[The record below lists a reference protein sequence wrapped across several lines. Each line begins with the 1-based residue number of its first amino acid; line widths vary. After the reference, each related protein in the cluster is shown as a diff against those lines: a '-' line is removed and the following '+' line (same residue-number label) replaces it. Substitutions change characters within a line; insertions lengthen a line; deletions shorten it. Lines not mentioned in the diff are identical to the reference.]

1 MMKKTKS
8 AGSWKRGIL
17 IALCVVLALIL
28 TVMIAATIYVESLM
42 NKINRQPN
50 NESLSASEIQEI
62 LAQDDEPTGTGPV
75 VKPEDVVIETTP
87 AEVIESGENMIHI
100 LLIGQDRRPGEK
112 RQRSDAMILCTIN
125 KAEKTLTMTSFLRD
139 IYIHIPNFGREKLNT
154 AYVVGGMEMLDATL
168 KENFGVQIDANVE
181 VDFNGFMKLIDMVG
195 GVEIELT
202 QEEAGF
208 MNRNGNWGVESNQGW
223 NLKAGKNK
231 LNGSQALAY
240 SRIRYIGTDFA
251 RTERQRKVITSLLEA
266 AKDMSILEMNK
277 LLNEAVT
284 LVTTDMTNSD
294 ITNYA
299 LELLPLIADL
309 TINTQRIPLDNTY
322 SFKLIEGV
330 GDSIIMDFE
339 TNRKFLQET
348 LSE

>member
-1 MMKKTKS
+1 MKNAKKP
-8 AGSWKRGIL
+8 GSWKRGVL
-17 IALCVVLALIL
+17 ITLCVVLAVIL
-28 TVMIAATIYVESLM
+28 AAMIAVTVYVESLM
-42 NKINRQPN
+42 NKINRN
-50 NESLSASEIQEI
+50 TNDETLSASELQEI

-75 VKPEDVVIETTP
+75 VRPEDVVIETTP
-87 AEVIESGENMIHI
+87 AEIIDSGENMINI

-125 KAEKTLTMTSFLRD
+125 KAEKTITLTSFLRD

-168 KENFGVQIDANVE
+168 KENFGIQIDANVE
-181 VDFNGFMKLIDMVG
+181 VDFNGFMELIDMVG
-195 GVEIELT
+195 GVDIELT
-202 QEEAGF
+202 QEEANYL
-208 MNRNGNWGVESNQGW
+208 NRNGNWDVEANQGW
-223 NLKAGKNK
+223 SLKAGVNT
-231 LNGSQALAY
+231 LTGSQALAY

-251 RTERQRKVITSLLEA
+251 RTERQRKVITSLLQK
-266 AKDMSILEMNK
+266 AKGMSVLEMNE
-277 LLNEAVT
+277 LLNQAVT

-299 LELLPLIADL
+299 LELFPLLSGL

-322 SFKLIEGV
+322 SFKIIEGV

-339 TNRKFLQET
+339 TNRQFLKDT